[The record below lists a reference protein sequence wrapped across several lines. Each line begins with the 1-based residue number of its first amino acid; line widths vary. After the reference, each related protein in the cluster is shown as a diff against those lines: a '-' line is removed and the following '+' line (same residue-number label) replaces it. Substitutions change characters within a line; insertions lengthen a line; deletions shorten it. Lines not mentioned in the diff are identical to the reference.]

1 MRKILLSILS
11 LLMILTACSKE
22 VSQTNQNSPQSEE
35 TPDFSSYYYTFT
47 DDVGNEIELAKKP
60 QNVAVLFSSYAEI
73 WEISG
78 GKVDIT
84 VQESID
90 RNLVENDCILVDE
103 KSGHTS
109 IDLERLIASEPDLVI
124 GTADYEIQCETIEL
138 CRENDIPAALFRIE
152 TFEDYLETLKI
163 CTDINGEP
171 QLYEEY
177 GVKVGEKIE
186 NLLAQIKNTQ
196 QNSKDILFVR
206 AGTSGKSTKAK
217 TAEDNFVCAMLKEL
231 GTNNIAEKAP
241 ILLDGLSLEEI
252 VVSNPEHIFITLMGN
267 QEAATDYMNSV
278 LSETGWNSLTAVQ
291 NQNYHY
297 LPKDLFHYKPN
308 HRWYDA
314 YKQLAEIL
322 YPEIE
327 FAE

>member
-11 LLMILTACSKE
+11 LLMILTACS
-22 VSQTNQNSPQSEE
+22 NQNQQSEE
-35 TPDFSSYYYTFT
+35 TPNFSSYYYSFT
-47 DDVGNEIELAKKP
+47 DDAGNKVELREKP
-60 QNVAVLFSSYAEI
+60 QTVAVLFSSYAEI

-109 IDLERLIASEPDLVI
+109 IDLERLVASEPDLVI
-124 GTADYEIQCETIEL
+124 GTADYEIQCETVEL
-138 CRENDIPAALFRIE
+138 CRKNGIPAALFRVE

-163 CTDINGEP
+163 FTDINGEP

-177 GVKVGEKIE
+177 GLKVGEKIE
-186 NLLAQIKNTQ
+186 NLLAQISNSQKNT
-196 QNSKDILFVR
+196 KDILFVR

-241 ILLDGLSLEEI
+241 VLLDGLSLEEI
-252 VVSNPEHIFITLMGN
+252 VVSNPEHIFITLMGS
-267 QEAATDYMNSV
+267 QDAATDYMNSV
-278 LSETGWNSLTAVQ
+278 LAENGWNSLTAVQ

-314 YKQLAEIL
+314 YRQLAEIL